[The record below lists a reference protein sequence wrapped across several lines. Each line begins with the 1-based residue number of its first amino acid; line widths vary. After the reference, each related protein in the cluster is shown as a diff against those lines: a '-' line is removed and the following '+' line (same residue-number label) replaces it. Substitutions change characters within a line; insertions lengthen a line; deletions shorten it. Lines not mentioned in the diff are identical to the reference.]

1 MLNRRHIRAK
11 VMQILYA
18 QTSNNSEET
27 LTSELQQNFENM
39 YSLHLLFL
47 SLLLKLRQRAEDRQE

>member
-27 LTSELQQNFENM
+27 LNS
-39 YSLHLLFL
+39 
-47 SLLLKLRQRAEDRQE
+47 